1 MRAREFLSE
10 AGLGQR
16 ELRLD
21 KHGGLYL
28 DNLIKAASQ
37 GPIQVSPEYQA
48 DYGTVVTLHPSTI
61 DELKAYKAGGP
72 FPNKPKLNFINTN
85 TNQLQQIPWGAIFK
99 SADIKGR
106 EFQVRTKG
114 LVNEALLGIAMYAKL
129 TARGGPKTGTISA
142 QEVWDVVDQIQNQ
155 SPQTI
160 QLNVNDVNNQ
170 VSDNIYLK
178 MAVAVDVLNVLLNQ
192 NYRAVFKGYLN
203 SILNYVNSDLA
214 QLYSD
219 KLYKNNRPDNITIE
233 MVGGAGGKI
242 DVKIN
247 VLDPS
252 GKATSKKQQ
261 LALSVKM
268 SNALIG
274 QKARGTN
281 VQEVFDNLQN
291 LFEPLGVN
299 LQGTSSD
306 IINAAA
312 QSGIKN
318 QFSQGVNIAYGEAY
332 TQLKAILSNTNGD
345 AILTANLAKFLKQH
359 STGDDDGVHV
369 IELGEVNYR
378 LLSYGNLKD
387 FYKHFNIN
395 IDVIY
400 NQGTTQKY
408 PGQIFPSL
416 TFFDKNSNFSD
427 SDKKDSKEKNIKTSK
442 EKGIDESS
450 NVREKIPSS
459 SILVTIRYRARG
471 DYANHIVE
479 PGDLIKEIAAYRRF
493 RKK

>member
-10 AGLGQR
+10 AGLPQG

-28 DNLIKAASQ
+28 DNLLKAAEQ
-37 GPIQVSPEYQA
+37 GPVEIIPQYHDRLGKSAQLSAASIEA
-48 DYGTVVTLHPSTI
+48 
-61 DELKAYKAGGP
+61 LKAYKEGGP
-72 FPNKPKLNFINTN
+72 FPFNAEFMVPNSQTGQTELKKG
-85 TNQLQQIPWGAIFK
+85 PWGAIFK

-114 LVNEALLGIAMYAKL
+114 LVNEVLLGIAMYAKL
-129 TARGGPKTGTISA
+129 TARGGELVEKIDA
-142 QEVWDVVDQIQNQ
+142 QNIWDIVSQIQKQ
-155 SPQTI
+155 SSQTI
-160 QLNVNDVNNQ
+160 HISVNDVNNQ
-170 VSDNIYLK
+170 VSDNINLK
-178 MAVAVDVLNVLLNQ
+178 ISVSEDVLNVLLNQ
-192 NYRAVFKGYLN
+192 NYRAVFQNYLN

-214 QLYSD
+214 QLYAD
-219 KLYKNNRPDNITIE
+219 RLYKNNRPDNVTIE

-252 GKATSKKQQ
+252 GKATSKKEQ
-261 LALSVKM
+261 LALSVKL
-268 SNALIG
+268 SHALIG

-281 VQEVFDNLQN
+281 AQEVFDNLQN

-299 LQGTSSD
+299 LQSSSSY

-318 QFSQGVNIAYGEAY
+318 QFSQGVNMAYGEAY
-332 TQLKAILSNTNGD
+332 KQLKSLLSNTNGD
-345 AILTANLAKFLKQH
+345 AIVTANLAKFLDQH
-359 STGDDDGVHV
+359 STGGDDGVHI
-369 IELGEVNYR
+369 IELGEVDYR
-378 LLSYGNLKD
+378 LLSYRNLKND
-387 FYKHFNIN
+387 FKNFNIN
-395 IDVIY
+395 IDVNY
-400 NQGTTQKY
+400 NQGATNKY

-416 TFFDKNSNFSD
+416 TFFNKNPSSSD
-427 SDKKDSKEKNIKTSK
+427 VETPKEKNVDNTANVKT
-442 EKGIDESS
+442 
-450 NVREKIPSS
+450 KIPSS

-471 DYANHIVE
+471 NYANHIVE
-479 PGDLIKEIAAYRRF
+479 PGDLIKELAAYRRF